1 MKQANFKGF
10 LNYFPLNAKILVIL
24 ETEFNENYTFSAMK
38 TLKTKLILLFL
49 PLMILNYNNKA
60 FSAVNIVPKPVSV
73 TEKPGMFVI
82 NSNTKILFNFTD
94 EHNENIAAPVNSHI
108 FRFYGMNPLSVGTA
122 TKQQANSIYISLT
135 KNPGI
140 RPEGYKLEVGKSGVS
155 IEATTPSGLFYAV
168 QSLIQLMPSEEL
180 KMDKINVPYVEITD
194 YPRFEWRGLHLDV
207 CRHFMPKEFVLKYID
222 YMAIHKLNTFHFH
235 LTEDQGW
242 RIEIKKYPRLT
253 EIGSKR
259 KETIM
264 GRGNEAVKLY
274 DGKPHGGFYTQED
287 IKEIVAYAA
296 KRYVTVVPEI
306 EMPGH
311 ALAALA
317 AYPELGCTGGPYEV
331 ATKWG
336 VFKEVMCA
344 GKEGTFEFLQNVM
357 DEVLALFPSK
367 FIHIGGDEC
376 PKDSWKVCPD
386 CQQRIK
392 ELGLKD
398 EHELQSWFIT
408 RMEKYLNSKGRNII
422 GWDEILEGGL
432 APNAAVMSWRGEAGG
447 IAAAK
452 EKHMVVMSPG
462 THCYLDHFQGPKE
475 TQPLAIGGFTPLEK
489 IYSYEPVPAE
499 LSAEEAKYVMG
510 AQGNV
515 WTEFMPNPAHVEYMV
530 YPRAAALAEVVW
542 SPKESRDYKNFMER
556 MEKMV
561 LRYYTYGINFC
572 RLEFQK

>member
-1 MKQANFKGF
+1 MKSFK
-10 LNYFPLNAKILVIL
+10 
-24 ETEFNENYTFSAMK
+24 TS
-38 TLKTKLILLFL
+38 LILFLFL
-49 PLMILNYNNKA
+49 SMISNYNL
-60 FSAVNIVPKPVSV
+60 SASGNVNIVPKPVSAV
-73 TEKPGMFVI
+73 EKKGHFVI
-82 NSNTKILFNFTD
+82 NSNTKIVFNFSD
-94 EHNENIAAPVNSHI
+94 EHNVNIASPLNAHI
-108 FRFYGMNPLSVGTA
+108 SKFYGMEPLAIAAAPKMSS
-122 TKQQANSIYISLT
+122 NSIFISLN
-135 KNPGI
+135 KKSGI
-140 RPEGYKLEVGKSGVS
+140 KPEGYLMDVSGSGVS
-155 IEATTPSGLFYAV
+155 IEASTPAGLFYAV
-168 QSLIQLMPSEEL
+168 QSLIQLMPAEEMR
-180 KMDKINVPYVEITD
+180 MDKIKVPYVSVED

-222 YMAIHKLNTFHFH
+222 YMAMHKLNTFHFH

-242 RIEIKKYPRLT
+242 RIEIKRYPRLT

-287 IKEIVAYAA
+287 IKEIVAYAEN
-296 KRYVTVVPEI
+296 RYVTVVPEI

-376 PKDSWKVCPD
+376 PKDSWKECPD

-408 RMEKYLNSKGRNII
+408 RMEKYLNAKGRDII

-432 APNAAVMSWRGEAGG
+432 APNAAVMSWRGETGG

-452 EKHMVVMSPG
+452 ERHKVVMSPG

-499 LSAEEAKYVMG
+499 LSAEEAKYIMG

-542 SPKESRDYKNFMER
+542 SPKESRDYKNFKER

-561 LRYYTYGINFC
+561 LRYYSYGINFC

>member
-1 MKQANFKGF
+1 
-10 LNYFPLNAKILVIL
+10 
-24 ETEFNENYTFSAMK
+24 MK
-38 TLKTKLILLFL
+38 TLKTKLILFLF
-49 PLMILNYNNKA
+49 PLMILNYNNEA

-82 NSNTKILFNFTD
+82 NSNTKILFNFSD
-94 EHNENIAAPVNSHI
+94 EHNENIAAPVNFHI
-108 FRFYGMNPLSVGTA
+108 SKFYGMNPLSLGTA

-140 RPEGYKLEVGKSGVS
+140 RPEGYLLEVGKSGVS
-155 IEATTPSGLFYAV
+155 IEATTPAGLFYAV
-168 QSLIQLMPSEEL
+168 QSLIQLMPSQEV
-180 KMDKINVPYVEITD
+180 KMDKIYLPFVDITD

-242 RIEIKKYPRLT
+242 RIEIKRYPKLT

-264 GRGNEAVKLY
+264 GRGNETVKQY

-317 AYPELGCTGGPYEV
+317 SYPELGCTGGPYEV

-357 DEVLALFPSK
+357 DEVLTLFPSK

-376 PKDSWKVCPD
+376 PKDSWKECPD

-408 RMEKYLNSKGRNII
+408 RMEKYLNAKGKDII

-452 EKHMVVMSPG
+452 ERHKVVMSPG

-499 LSAEEAKYVMG
+499 LSAEEAKYIMG

-542 SPKESRDYKNFMER
+542 TPRESRDYKNFMER

-561 LRYYTYGINFC
+561 LRYYSYGINFC

>member
-1 MKQANFKGF
+1 
-10 LNYFPLNAKILVIL
+10 
-24 ETEFNENYTFSAMK
+24 MK

-82 NSNTKILFNFTD
+82 NSNTKILFNFSD
-94 EHNENIAAPVNSHI
+94 KHNENIAAPVNSHI
-108 FRFYGMNPLSVGTA
+108 SRFYGMNALSVGTA
-122 TKQQANSIYISLT
+122 SKQEANSIYISLT
-135 KNPGI
+135 KNPDI
-140 RPEGYKLEVGKSGVS
+140 RPEGYFLEVGKSGVS
-155 IEATTPSGLFYAV
+155 IEATTPAGLFYAV
-168 QSLIQLMPSEEL
+168 QSLIQLMPSQEV
-180 KMDKINVPYVEITD
+180 KMDKINVPFVEITD

-242 RIEIKKYPRLT
+242 RIEIKRYPRLT

-376 PKDSWKVCPD
+376 PKDSWKECPD

-408 RMEKYLNSKGRNII
+408 RMEKYLNAKGRDII

-452 EKHMVVMSPG
+452 ERHKVVMSPG

-572 RLEFQK
+572 RMEFQK

>member
-1 MKQANFKGF
+1 
-10 LNYFPLNAKILVIL
+10 
-24 ETEFNENYTFSAMK
+24 
-38 TLKTKLILLFL
+38 
-49 PLMILNYNNKA
+49 
-60 FSAVNIVPKPVSV
+60 
-73 TEKPGMFVI
+73 
-82 NSNTKILFNFTD
+82 
-94 EHNENIAAPVNSHI
+94 
-108 FRFYGMNPLSVGTA
+108 
-122 TKQQANSIYISLT
+122 
-135 KNPGI
+135 
-140 RPEGYKLEVGKSGVS
+140 
-155 IEATTPSGLFYAV
+155 
-168 QSLIQLMPSEEL
+168 
-180 KMDKINVPYVEITD
+180 
-194 YPRFEWRGLHLDV
+194 
-207 CRHFMPKEFVLKYID
+207 
-222 YMAIHKLNTFHFH
+222 
-235 LTEDQGW
+235 
-242 RIEIKKYPRLT
+242 
-253 EIGSKR
+253 
-259 KETIM
+259 M
-264 GRGNEAVKLY
+264 GRGNETVKQY

-317 AYPELGCTGGPYEV
+317 SYPELGCTGGPYEV

-357 DEVLALFPSK
+357 DEVLTLFPSK

-376 PKDSWKVCPD
+376 PKDSWKECPD

-408 RMEKYLNSKGRNII
+408 RMEKYLNAKGKDII

-452 EKHMVVMSPG
+452 ERHKVVMSPG

-499 LSAEEAKYVMG
+499 LSAEEAKYIMG

-542 SPKESRDYKNFMER
+542 TPRESRDYKNFMER

-561 LRYYTYGINFC
+561 LRYYSYGINFC

>member
-1 MKQANFKGF
+1 MKSFK
-10 LNYFPLNAKILVIL
+10 
-24 ETEFNENYTFSAMK
+24 TS
-38 TLKTKLILLFL
+38 LILFLFL
-49 PLMILNYNNKA
+49 SMISNYNL
-60 FSAVNIVPKPVSV
+60 SASGNVNIVPKPVSAV
-73 TEKPGMFVI
+73 EKKGHFVI
-82 NSNTKILFNFTD
+82 NSNTKIVFNFSD
-94 EHNENIAAPVNSHI
+94 EHNVNIASPLNAHI
-108 FRFYGMNPLSVGTA
+108 SKFYGMEPLAIAAAPKMSS
-122 TKQQANSIYISLT
+122 NSIFISLN
-135 KNPGI
+135 KKSGI
-140 RPEGYKLEVGKSGVS
+140 KPEGYLMDVSGSGVS
-155 IEATTPSGLFYAV
+155 IEASTPAGLFYAV
-168 QSLIQLMPSEEL
+168 QSLIQLMPAEEMR
-180 KMDKINVPYVEITD
+180 MDKIKVPYVSVED

-222 YMAIHKLNTFHFH
+222 YMAMHKLNTFHFH

-242 RIEIKKYPRLT
+242 RIEIKRYPRLT

-376 PKDSWKVCPD
+376 PKESWKECPD

-408 RMEKYLNSKGRNII
+408 RMEKYLNAKGRDII

-452 EKHMVVMSPG
+452 ERHKVVMSPG
-462 THCYLDHFQGPKE
+462 THCYLDHFQGAKE

-499 LSAEEAKYVMG
+499 LSAEEAKYIMG

-542 SPKESRDYKNFMER
+542 SPKESRDYKNFKER

-561 LRYYTYGINFC
+561 LRYYSYGINFC

>member
-1 MKQANFKGF
+1 MKSFK
-10 LNYFPLNAKILVIL
+10 
-24 ETEFNENYTFSAMK
+24 TS
-38 TLKTKLILLFL
+38 LILFLFL
-49 PLMILNYNNKA
+49 SMISNYNL
-60 FSAVNIVPKPVSV
+60 SASGNVNIVPKPVSAV
-73 TEKPGMFVI
+73 EKKGHFVI
-82 NSNTKILFNFTD
+82 NSNTKIVFNFSD
-94 EHNENIAAPVNSHI
+94 EHNVNIASPLNAHI
-108 FRFYGMNPLSVGTA
+108 SKFYGMEPLAIAAAPKMSS
-122 TKQQANSIYISLT
+122 NSIFISLN
-135 KNPGI
+135 KKSGI
-140 RPEGYKLEVGKSGVS
+140 KPEGYLMDVSGSGVS
-155 IEATTPSGLFYAV
+155 IEASTPAGLFYAV
-168 QSLIQLMPSEEL
+168 QSLIQLMPAEEMR
-180 KMDKINVPYVEITD
+180 MDKIKVPYVSVED

-222 YMAIHKLNTFHFH
+222 YMAMHKLNTFHFH

-242 RIEIKKYPRLT
+242 RIEIKRYPRLT

-287 IKEIVAYAA
+287 IKEIVAYAEN
-296 KRYVTVVPEI
+296 RYVTVVPEI

-376 PKDSWKVCPD
+376 PKESWKECPD

-392 ELGLKD
+392 ELDLKD

-408 RMEKYLNSKGRNII
+408 RMEKYLNAKGRDII

-432 APNAAVMSWRGEAGG
+432 APNAAVMSWRGETGG

-452 EKHMVVMSPG
+452 ERHKVVMSPG

-499 LSAEEAKYVMG
+499 LSAEEAKYIMG

-542 SPKESRDYKNFMER
+542 SPKESRDYKNFKER

-561 LRYYTYGINFC
+561 LRYYSYGINFC

>member
-1 MKQANFKGF
+1 MKSFK
-10 LNYFPLNAKILVIL
+10 
-24 ETEFNENYTFSAMK
+24 TS
-38 TLKTKLILLFL
+38 LILFLFL
-49 PLMILNYNNKA
+49 SMISNYNL
-60 FSAVNIVPKPVSV
+60 SASGNVNIVPKPVSAV
-73 TEKPGMFVI
+73 EKKGHFVI
-82 NSNTKILFNFTD
+82 NSNTKIVFNFSD
-94 EHNENIAAPVNSHI
+94 EHNVNIASPLNAHI
-108 FRFYGMNPLSVGTA
+108 SKFYGMEPLAIAAAPKMSS
-122 TKQQANSIYISLT
+122 NSIFISLN
-135 KNPGI
+135 KKSGI
-140 RPEGYKLEVGKSGVS
+140 KPEGYLMDVSGSGVS
-155 IEATTPSGLFYAV
+155 IEASTPAGLFYAV
-168 QSLIQLMPSEEL
+168 QSLIQLMPAEEMR
-180 KMDKINVPYVEITD
+180 MDKIKVPYVSVED

-222 YMAIHKLNTFHFH
+222 YMAMHKLNTFHFH

-242 RIEIKKYPRLT
+242 RIEIKRYPRLT

-376 PKDSWKVCPD
+376 PKESWKECPD

-408 RMEKYLNSKGRNII
+408 RMEKYLNAKGRDII

-452 EKHMVVMSPG
+452 ERHKVVMSPG
-462 THCYLDHFQGPKE
+462 THCYLDHFQGAKE

-499 LSAEEAKYVMG
+499 LSAEEAKYIMG

-542 SPKESRDYKNFMER
+542 SPKEPRDYKNFKER

-561 LRYYTYGINFC
+561 LRYYSYGINFC

>member
-1 MKQANFKGF
+1 
-10 LNYFPLNAKILVIL
+10 
-24 ETEFNENYTFSAMK
+24 
-38 TLKTKLILLFL
+38 
-49 PLMILNYNNKA
+49 MISNYNL
-60 FSAVNIVPKPVSV
+60 SASGNVNIVPKPVSAV
-73 TEKPGMFVI
+73 EKKGHFVI
-82 NSNTKILFNFTD
+82 NSNTKIVFNFSD
-94 EHNENIAAPVNSHI
+94 EHNVNIASPLNAHI
-108 FRFYGMNPLSVGTA
+108 SKFYGMEPLAIAAAPKMSS
-122 TKQQANSIYISLT
+122 NSIFISLN
-135 KNPGI
+135 KKSGI
-140 RPEGYKLEVGKSGVS
+140 KPEGYLMDVSGSGVS
-155 IEATTPSGLFYAV
+155 IEASTPAGLFYAV
-168 QSLIQLMPSEEL
+168 QSLIQLMPAEEMR
-180 KMDKINVPYVEITD
+180 MDKIKVPYVSVED

-222 YMAIHKLNTFHFH
+222 YMAMHKLNTFHFH

-242 RIEIKKYPRLT
+242 RIEIKRYPRLT

-287 IKEIVAYAA
+287 IKEIVAYAEN
-296 KRYVTVVPEI
+296 RYVTVVPEI

-376 PKDSWKVCPD
+376 PKDSWKECPD

-408 RMEKYLNSKGRNII
+408 RMEKYLNAKGRDII

-432 APNAAVMSWRGEAGG
+432 APNAAVMSWRGETGG

-452 EKHMVVMSPG
+452 ERHKVVMSPG

-499 LSAEEAKYVMG
+499 LSAEEAKYIMG

-542 SPKESRDYKNFMER
+542 SPKESRDYKNFKER

-561 LRYYTYGINFC
+561 LRYYSYGINFC